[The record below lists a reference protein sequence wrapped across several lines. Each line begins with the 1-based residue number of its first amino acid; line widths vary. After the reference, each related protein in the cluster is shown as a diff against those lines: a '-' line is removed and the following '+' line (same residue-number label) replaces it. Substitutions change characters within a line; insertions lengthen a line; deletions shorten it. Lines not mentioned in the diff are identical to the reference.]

1 MSPGPDI
8 PAGDLARA
16 GFVNTATSARVIADV
31 VAHLPGEVD
40 VDRLIADLG
49 GVADPDQAALAM
61 IRIVEGDRESA
72 LLLAQ
77 ASSGRDRL
85 LRVVGA
91 SSALADNLV
100 KHPDHVEA
108 AMGAQACDPQA
119 VVKAVRGLSGRA
131 GAEALRVAY
140 RRELVRIA
148 ASDLS
153 ADDPLEILPQVAAEL
168 ADLAA
173 AAVQAA
179 LLLAQ
184 NQVKNSDIARVTV
197 IGMGK
202 CGGRE
207 LNYISDVDVIFLAAP
222 ADDASE
228 DAALKVATAVA
239 SAVIRICGE
248 ATAEGSLWPV
258 DAALRPEGK
267 NGPLVRSLASHREYY
282 TRWAKNWEFQA
293 LLKARVIAG
302 DEQLGQEWLD
312 IVRPL
317 VWQAGSREGFVDDVR
332 AMRRRVEKNVSPAD
346 ADRQLKL
353 GPGGL
358 RDIEFS
364 VQLLQIVHGRA
375 DPELHSGSTLEA
387 LRTLRDGG
395 YVGRDDAAALDRA
408 YRLLRALEH
417 RIQLH
422 KLRRS
427 HTMPTKEQALRA
439 LGRSLGERGDA
450 ERGIVQR
457 WRAEQREV
465 RRLHERLFY
474 RPLLSAVA
482 KLSSDNLRLSPE
494 AARDRL
500 SALGYRDPAGAMRH
514 LEALTEGV
522 SRRATI
528 QRTLLPVMLSWF
540 AEGADPDAGLL
551 AFRQISERLGTT
563 HWYLAM
569 LRDEGSAAQRL
580 AKILSSS
587 RYAVDLLIRSPESV
601 ALLGDAEAT
610 ILGNNEEALRTR
622 FAAAAGRHEDPAESY
637 QAVRAVRAKELI
649 RIVIA
654 DLVGYVDDDT
664 AVRNALTDLTDAY
677 LAAALQVSYRVVPSA
692 GAIEVIIVGMGRLG
706 GRELGYVSDADVMYC
721 YRPAPAGRAGVDGP
735 GSEAAVAQQI
745 SPGQVATEVIASL
758 RKGLAGHGPDP
769 TLDLDADL
777 RPEGR
782 SGPLARSL
790 DSYASYYQRWSAG
803 WEAQALLRARVV
815 AGDEGLA
822 RDFIELIKDLR
833 WPKAGLNDA
842 GLRDIR
848 TLKARMEAERLPRGA
863 DPRTHFKLGLGG
875 LTDVEWVVQTLQ
887 LQHAHRLPSLR
898 TTSTLGAL
906 QAAVDAELLTA
917 SDANALRK
925 AWVLASQLR
934 DAGVLWRGR
943 AVDSVPSDQR
953 DAEGIS
959 LVLRRPAGQGG
970 EIAAEWRGCAR
981 RCRMVVER
989 VFYGGVSAGSSWR
1002 TPNVDN
1008 RGGGPG
1014 QSHGSG
1020 PGAARR
1026 AAGPTGG
1033 SRRGSDR
1040 PRPAPPRRPATPGRP
1055 GTPEE

>member
-1 MSPGPDI
+1 MSQSADI
-8 PAGDLARA
+8 PAADLARA
-16 GFVNTATSARVIADV
+16 GFVNTSSSGRVIADIA
-31 VAHLPGEVD
+31 AHLPGDVD

-49 GVADPDQAALAM
+49 AVADPDEAALALV
-61 IRIVEGDRESA
+61 RIVQGSNEA
-72 LLLAQ
+72 A
-77 ASSGRDRL
+77 ASLGEAGPGRDRV
-85 LRVVGA
+85 LRVIGA
-91 SSALADNLV
+91 SSAMADDLV
-100 KHPDHVEA
+100 KHPEHLAA
-108 AMGAQACDPQA
+108 AMHGEPSNPSA
-119 VVKAVRGLSGRA
+119 VVDAVRGLSGRA

-140 RRELVRIA
+140 RRELICIA
-148 ASDLS
+148 AEDLS
-153 ADDPLEILPQVAAEL
+153 APDPQEILPRVAAAL

-173 AAVQAA
+173 CAIQAA

-184 NQVKNSDIARVTV
+184 EKIEASDTARVTV
-197 IGMGK
+197 VAMGK

-222 ADDASE
+222 VDGTGE
-228 DAALKVATAVA
+228 EAALKVATAVA
-239 SAVIRICGE
+239 SAVMRICGE
-248 ATAEGSLWPV
+248 ASAEGSLWPV
-258 DAALRPEGK
+258 DPALRPEGK
-267 NGPLVRSLASHREYY
+267 NGPLIRSLASHREYY
-282 TRWAKNWEFQA
+282 TRWAKSWEFQA

-302 DEQLGQEWLD
+302 DEKVGEQWLD

-317 VWQAGSREGFVDDVR
+317 VWEAGSREGFVDDVR
-332 AMRRRVEKNVSPAD
+332 AMRRRVEQNVGTAN

-364 VQLLQIVHGRA
+364 VQLLQMVHGRA
-375 DPELHSGSTLEA
+375 DPELRSGSTLEA

-395 YVGRDDAAALDRA
+395 YVGRDDAAELDRA
-408 YRLLRALEH
+408 YRLLRSLEH

-422 KLRRS
+422 KMRRS
-427 HTMPTKEQALRA
+427 HTMPTAEPALRR
-439 LGRSLGERGDA
+439 LGRSLGERREA

-580 AKILSSS
+580 ARILASS

-601 ALLGDAEAT
+601 ALLGDAEGLKPLSQDQLTA
-610 ILGNNEEALRTR
+610 R
-622 FAAAAGRHEDPAESY
+622 FNAAAHRHDDPAEAY

-654 DLVGYVDDDT
+654 DLVGDVSDDMAIRT
-664 AVRNALTDLTDAY
+664 ALSDLTDSY
-677 LAAALQVSYRVVPSA
+677 LAAALLVSRRAVPRA
-692 GAIEVIIVGMGRLG
+692 ENIDVIIIGMGRLG
-706 GRELGYVSDADVMYC
+706 GQEVGYASDADVMYC
-721 YRPAPAGRAGVDGP
+721 YQARTPDAAP
-735 GSEAAVAQQI
+735 SEQSEV
-745 SPGQVATEVIASL
+745 SPGQIAADVIASL
-758 RKGLAGHGPDP
+758 RKGLSGHGPDP
-769 TLDLDADL
+769 TLELDAGL

-782 SGPLARSL
+782 HGPLVRSL
-790 DSYASYYQRWSAG
+790 DSFATYYQRWSAG

-815 AGDEGLA
+815 AGDEALA
-822 RDFIELIKDLR
+822 QAFVELINPLR
-833 WPKAGLNDA
+833 WPKAGLPA
-842 GLRDIR
+842 AELREIR
-848 TLKARMEAERLPRGA
+848 KLKARMEAERLPRGA

-875 LTDVEWVVQTLQ
+875 LSDVEWVVQTLQ
-887 LQHAHRLPSLR
+887 LQHAHSTPALR
-898 TTSTLGAL
+898 TTSTLGGL
-906 QAAVDAELLTA
+906 EAAVDAALLTA
-917 SDANALRK
+917 SDARALRT
-925 AWVLASQLR
+925 AWRLASQMR

-943 AVDSVPSDQR
+943 PVDSVPSDQR

-959 LVLRRPAGQGG
+959 LVLRRVPGQGG
-970 EIAAEWRGCAR
+970 AVAAEWRGKAR
-981 RCRMVVER
+981 RARMVVER
-989 VFYGGVSAGSSWR
+989 VFYGGTSIGSSWR
-1002 TPNVDN
+1002 TPMVGS
-1008 RGGGPG
+1008 RTGGPEPARSSGAAGPRPG
-1014 QSHGSG
+1014 QSTS
-1020 PGAARR
+1020 PTPRSRTRR
-1026 AAGPTGG
+1026 NP
-1033 SRRGSDR
+1033 
-1040 PRPAPPRRPATPGRP
+1040 PASTTPPPRRPRRP
-1055 GTPEE
+1055 GSPNR